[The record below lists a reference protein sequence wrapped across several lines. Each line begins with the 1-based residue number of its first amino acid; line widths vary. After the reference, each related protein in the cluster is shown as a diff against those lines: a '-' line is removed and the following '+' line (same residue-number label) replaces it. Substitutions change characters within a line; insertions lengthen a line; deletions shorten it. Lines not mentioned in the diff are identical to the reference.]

1 MKLILTF
8 EKNQTN
14 TNLLKRVKETPDYEL
29 ELERCIDSWRTNAGW
44 LKNIDILVHCDEKPT
59 KNIKTV
65 QYFVKPFE
73 KKLKSRYGFVNVHE
87 SGLFFHSIT
96 RDTLLH
102 IDLDMYLERPLPKN
116 IFKEDIIGVYSKDD
130 EKVQRPKLFGDCLAE
145 TDFIFTTSDFF
156 YKEYY
161 KFYNSIKK
169 IIKSKGLDDYDVE
182 EYVADFIILKHNLKT
197 FKDYE
202 YGEGFLGKPNNPF
215 FKHSHIYK
223 HD

>member
-29 ELERCIDSWRTNAGW
+29 ELERCVDSWRSNAGP
-44 LKNIDILVHCDEKPT
+44 LRNIDIFVHCDEKPS

-65 QYFVKPFE
+65 EYFVKPFE
-73 KKLKSRYGFVNVHE
+73 KKLKSSYGFVNVHE

-96 RDTLLH
+96 KESLLH
-102 IDLDMYLERPLPKN
+102 IDLDMILERPLPN
-116 IFKEDIIGVYSKDD
+116 DIFSKDTLGVYSKKD
-130 EKVQRPKLFGDCLAE
+130 EQVQRQKLFGNFLAE

-161 KFYNSIKK
+161 KFYNSIRK
-169 IIKSKGLDDYDVE
+169 IIKCKKLDEYDVE
-182 EYVADFIILKHNLKT
+182 EYTADFILSKYNLNT
-197 FKDYE
+197 FQNYE
-202 YGEGFLGKPNNPF
+202 YGEGFLGKPDYPF
-215 FKHSHIYK
+215 FKHEHIYK
-223 HD
+223 K

>member
-14 TNLLKRVKETPDYEL
+14 ISSLKRVKATPDYEQ

-73 KKLKSRYGFVNVHE
+73 KKLKSSYGFVNVHE

-161 KFYNSIKK
+161 KFYNSIRK
-169 IIKSKGLDDYDVE
+169 IIKCKKLDEYDVE
-182 EYVADFIILKHNLKT
+182 EYTADYILSKYNLNT
-197 FKDYE
+197 FQNYE
-202 YGEGFLGKPNNPF
+202 YGEGFLGTPN
-215 FKHSHIYK
+215 
-223 HD
+223 